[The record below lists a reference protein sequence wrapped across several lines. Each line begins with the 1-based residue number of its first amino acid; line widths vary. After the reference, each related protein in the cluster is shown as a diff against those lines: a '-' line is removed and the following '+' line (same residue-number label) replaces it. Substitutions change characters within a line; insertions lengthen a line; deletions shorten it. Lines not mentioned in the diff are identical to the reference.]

1 MCIISGRIAADD
13 GGLMLREPLACYD
26 LFQQLEVEFM
36 TRTVAKTLAASLV
49 LSMAA
54 MSAGSAQSF
63 SEPAA
68 FQAMH
73 PDRDVLNGG
82 ALTPEALMRREHQM
96 APLDATAGP
105 TPVVPRRPYRR
116 RH

>member
-1 MCIISGRIAADD
+1 M
-13 GGLMLREPLACYD
+13 
-26 LFQQLEVEFM
+26 
-36 TRTVAKTLAASLV
+36 RTVAKTLAVSLM
-49 LSMAA
+49 LAMAA
-54 MSAGSAQSF
+54 ISAASAQSF

-82 ALTPEALMRREHQM
+82 ALTPEALMRRAHQM

-105 TPVVPRRPYRR
+105 TPVVVPRRTYRR